1 MRLRSAVQGEVE
13 RMSAMFGMPT
23 QRDLDTAFRKIA
35 ELERALRELRDQ
47 VAAGPRDGADIVRD
61 LQAPPEARRERV
73 EAGQAGSS
81 ERRRRRAEASTRQGE
96 AAMNGPFDFS
106 PEALAREAMQM
117 QAKLGAGLGTLRE
130 VDDVTYGA
138 TEREEV
144 WRDGKVVLYRFRGET
159 EPTAKVPLLIS
170 YALVNRPYM
179 VDLQSDRSIVKGL
192 LARGE
197 DVYIIDWG
205 YPDRSD
211 RYLTLEDYI
220 ERFLGGAVDH
230 LRSAFGMDA
239 INLLGI
245 CQGGAFALCYAALH
259 PDKVRNLV
267 TMVTPV
273 DFHTDDN
280 MLSNWVRDLD
290 ADLFVDTLGNVPA
303 DVMNYCYLMLKPFRL
318 NLQKYVG
325 LVDILD
331 DKDAVE
337 DFLRMEKWIFDS
349 PDQAGEAFRQFIKQF
364 YQANGFVNGGITHR
378 RQGRAPGHGRDAG
391 AQHLRRAGP
400 PGAAG
405 VVEGAEGTGRQRR
418 LHRAVVPRR
427 PHRHLR
433 LRTRAE
439 GSAADHPR
447 LAGQALGLACRRS
460 RDAARRCRHGVDAA
474 EYVARTGRGTARHS
488 RSARACMSALANGRS
503 SSIACRG
510 DRAGR

>member
-1 MRLRSAVQGEVE
+1 
-13 RMSAMFGMPT
+13 
-23 QRDLDTAFRKIA
+23 
-35 ELERALRELRDQ
+35 
-47 VAAGPRDGADIVRD
+47 
-61 LQAPPEARRERV
+61 
-73 EAGQAGSS
+73 
-81 ERRRRRAEASTRQGE
+81 
-96 AAMNGPFDFS
+96 MNGPFDFS
-106 PEALAREAMQM
+106 PEALAREAMRM

-130 VDDVTYGA
+130 VEDVAYGA
-138 TEREEV
+138 TERDEV
-144 WRDGKVVLYRFRGET
+144 WRDGRVVLYRFRGET
-159 EPTAKVPLLIS
+159 KPTAKVPLLIS

-220 ERFLGGAVDH
+220 ERFLGGAVAH
-230 LRSAFGMDA
+230 LRGAFGMDA

-331 DKDAVE
+331 DKNAVE

-364 YQANGFVNGGITHR
+364 YQANGFVNGGITIGDKDVHLGMVEMPVLNIFAEQDHLVPPASSKALKELVGTDDYTELSFR
-378 RQGRAPGHGRDAG
+378 GGHIGIYVSGRA
-391 AQHLRRAGP
+391 QK
-400 PGAAG
+400 
-405 VVEGAEGTGRQRR
+405 E
-418 LHRAVVPRR
+418 VPQTI
-427 PHRHLR
+427 H
-433 LRTRAE
+433 
-439 GSAADHPR
+439 DW
-447 LAGQALGLACRRS
+447 LAK
-460 RDAARRCRHGVDAA
+460 
-474 EYVARTGRGTARHS
+474 
-488 RSARACMSALANGRS
+488 RSA
-503 SSIACRG
+503 
-510 DRAGR
+510 